1 MQSQLSE
8 ATEFKLLENI
18 HILESNQFTDSNTS
32 TALRDLKSQYNQLI
46 DARNQHL
53 HYPNY
58 LEYLPNEIWT
68 HIFLRLV
75 EDDGLD
81 ILPSMQVCERW
92 TSIIVSEPRLWTS
105 IYFRNDDD
113 VEFLELAYSALCLSK
128 DFPLNVTI
136 EGSIDHN
143 KQRTLQRE
151 ASRIQ
156 YLQLEPPR
164 YFPVSGKEK
173 FMKFSANF
181 LKDLGP
187 LPSLHSLTFSWGL
200 TGNAKLW
207 SPILV
212 NLDAPQIRYVQPAV
226 FSQDVL
232 STSRYTQLR
241 HLATSSALETLLPE
255 LVRFS
260 DLRRLSLLARP
271 KLDESIS
278 TSETS
283 IESYKDVALLK
294 SLRYSQE
301 SSDVI
306 WPLLKHVSSSLRV
319 LQLEITWEQLPK
331 LFTVMQYTQYLYEV
345 SLFIPLS
352 SIESKSE
359 GSRWKAPALPQ
370 IRIFALELTRNG
382 MSWRIGD
389 LLDFSRE
396 AHVVVEALE
405 NSLPHVRTLHLGP
418 RIYTNDLVRFTRTM
432 ENLISLNIEWID
444 PSHQSEKATCPTLKT
459 VTTGDPMV
467 LCHLIMPNLTS
478 ITIGSTRRIDEME
491 NDPLDRSFVSTVQS
505 IAMKSEYGP
514 IILANGSEFTQLH
527 TLQWYDNYHGY
538 HYQDDSFP
546 SLTKIIFNGGLETAN
561 AFCESLLRYP
571 GLCPLL
577 ETIHFADCPEWD
589 ILLYMLLRRN
599 THHRPNNLSRITRIR
614 TLGYPAPCILVPL
627 IDLLLG
633 KIPLDMPSP
642 EELSAVG
649 IEDIYFDPTVYVVCI
664 FTYGRKNM
672 NLY

>member
-1 MQSQLSE
+1 MQSHFSE
-8 ATEFKLLENI
+8 ATESKLFENI
-18 HILESNQFTDSNTS
+18 HTLESNQLTDSNTS
-32 TALRDLKSQYNQLI
+32 TALRDLRSQYNQLI
-46 DARNQHL
+46 DARNQQFH
-53 HYPNY
+53 HPNY

-68 HIFLRLV
+68 HVFLRLA

-81 ILPSMQVCERW
+81 ILPSMQVCQHW

-105 IYFRNDDD
+105 IYFRDDNI
-113 VEFLELAYSALCLSK
+113 EFLELAYSALCLSK
-128 DFPLNVTI
+128 DFPLDVTI
-136 EGSIDHN
+136 EFRIDSN
-143 KQRTLQRE
+143 IQIPLLQRE

-156 YLQLEPPR
+156 YLRLETSA
-164 YFPVSGKEK
+164 YFPDSGKEQFIK
-173 FMKFSANF
+173 FIANL
-181 LKDLGP
+181 LKDLSP
-187 LPSLHSLTFSWGL
+187 LPSLHSLTVGGGL
-200 TGNAKLW
+200 TGDANFW
-207 SPILV
+207 SSILV
-212 NLDAPQIRYVQPAV
+212 NLDAAQIRYVQPAV

-232 STSRYTQLR
+232 STSRYTQIR

-255 LVRFS
+255 LVKFS

-271 KLDESIS
+271 KLNESIS
-278 TSETS
+278 TSEMS
-283 IESYKDVALLK
+283 IDSYKDIALLK

-301 SSDVI
+301 FSDVT

-331 LFTVMQYTQYLYEV
+331 LFTVMQDTQSLYEV

-359 GSRWKAPALPQ
+359 DSRWKAPALPQ
-370 IRIFALELTRNG
+370 IRMLALELTRNG
-382 MSWRIGD
+382 MSRRIDD

-405 NSLPHVRTLHLGP
+405 NSFPHVRTLYLGP
-418 RIYTNDLVRFTRTM
+418 RIYANDLVRLTRTM
-432 ENLISLNIEWID
+432 ENLTSLNVEWID

-514 IILANGSEFTQLH
+514 TILANGSEFTQLH

-571 GLCPLL
+571 RLCPLL
-577 ETIHFADCPEWD
+577 ETIYFADCPEWD
-589 ILLYMLLRRN
+589 TLLYMLLRRN

-614 TLGYPAPCILVPL
+614 TLGYPAPCILAPL
-627 IDLLLG
+627 RDLLLG

-642 EELSAVG
+642 EELSVVG
-649 IEDIYFDPTVYVVCI
+649 IEDIYFDPTVYVVFI
-664 FTYGRKNM
+664 FTYARKNM